1 MAEPLNERDI
11 KALLQGAREHYVE
24 QPDLDEVDETDEA
37 ADSSKRQRMYR
48 GQPVADSPK
57 SRGGGRQRSYRG
69 APVRAT
75 GNKGA
80 RSNQASS
87 LTDKLRQLQHLRD
100 SGVIDQAEFARL
112 KKALLD

>member
-11 KALLQGAREHYVE
+11 KSLLQGAREHYVE
-24 QPDLDEVDETDEA
+24 QPNLEEVEDADDEG
-37 ADSSKRQRMYR
+37 SSKRQRMYR
-48 GQPVADSPK
+48 GQPVADQK
-57 SRGGGRQRSYRG
+57 SSGGRGRQRSYRG

-80 RSNQASS
+80 RTNQASS

-100 SGVIDQAEFARL
+100 SGIIDQAEFDRL